1 MTISVR
7 EYFAKRKKAERKKEP
22 RYIAVIN
29 RNSCT
34 SCNSCASVCPVDCI
48 YEVPGVLPSESYHQI
63 DTTRCIGCQLCYRVP
78 SESTDFFTLTVCP
91 WNAIDMLYN
100 PAQKKDVLVLEPYY
114 RGERTEDMPWDE
126 MEEFGYALYLNEEI
140 RVRPNDELR
149 KRVVD
154 YFTQPV
160 WAADGETPIAL
171 CHAEP
176 EDYGDYQLY
185 RATPEGVQL
194 LIQIYEHYPKV
205 FMD

>member
-1 MTISVR
+1 MTIAVD
-7 EYFAKRKKAERKKEP
+7 EYFTKLPKSERKKEP

-29 RNSCT
+29 RNACT

-100 PAQKKDVLVLEPYY
+100 PAQKKENPVLEPYF
-114 RGERTEDMPWDE
+114 RGEAGDEMPWDE
-126 MEEFGYALYLNEEI
+126 IEEFGYALYLNEEL

-149 KRVVD
+149 QQVMD
-154 YFTQPV
+154 YFCRPL
-160 WAADGETPIAL
+160 WARNGEEPFRI
-171 CHAEP
+171 CDPNAE
-176 EDYGDYQLY
+176 DHGQYKLY
-185 RATPEGVQL
+185 RVTPQGLEL
-194 LIQIYEHYPKV
+194 LIAVFEHYPKV